1 MSSAS
6 QYNHDS
12 SPPPTERFCSQCGAV
27 VQSADAAM
35 QALRFCE
42 QCGKAQYSPAQT
54 MPAAI
59 SKANSLG
66 NPVDNRTDD
75 NAEHSSPALLYKR
88 LAVAL
93 GLVFL
98 VGAASFGTTRLMIDK
113 PAKQDVQ
120 QEGQSSA
127 TGSEPSG
134 GNAADPMPV
143 PPETQAALQ
152 RLQDSLAA
160 EPNNSGVLL
169 RLANAWYDAGAAY
182 QSKNAV
188 FLARQAFAKAEQHYG
203 RYLKEFDA
211 KNVAARIDYAYTL
224 LVQGRTDDAVTET
237 KKALDYEKDHP
248 IALFN
253 LGVIY
258 NRKGDMEES
267 KRYFK
272 RCIEVAPNS
281 DAAKSAEQ
289 LLKELEAPAKGAS

>member
-1 MSSAS
+1 MNSIS
-6 QYNHDS
+6 QHENEF
-12 SPPPTERFCSQCGAV
+12 SPAPTERFCSQCGAV
-27 VQSADAAM
+27 VQPPDAAV
-35 QALRFCE
+35 QALHFCG
-42 QCGKAQYSPAQT
+42 QCGKPQYSSPQAHPAT
-54 MPAAI
+54 TA
-59 SKANSLG
+59 SSNSRG
-66 NPVDNRTDD
+66 NSAHHY
-75 NAEHSSPALLYKR
+75 AEQPPPSVFYRR
-88 LAVAL
+88 LTAAL
-93 GLVFL
+93 GLVIL
-98 VGAASFGTTRLMIDK
+98 VSSVSFGITRLMVEK
-113 PAKQDVQ
+113 PVQ
-120 QEGQSSA
+120 QASQQAGQSSA
-127 TGSEPSG
+127 KVEQSNS
-134 GNAADPMPV
+134 GNATDPMPV

-160 EPNNSGVLL
+160 EPNNGGVLL

-289 LLKELEAPAKGAS
+289 LLKELEASAKGAL